1 MVKGLK
7 EYKKIK
13 VTEHD
18 ALIGTFKTIELKL
31 LGEAFSTIKARLDM
45 IRKLTFLAKR
55 SEWAMVKVSF
65 ITILNKMLSN
75 KMKIKN
81 YYHNQELKLKSML
94 FEMLKSNSHHI
105 QSQIVKVREVVLAYD
120 KITFISS
127 LKKEA
132 KMRRKVELAERV
144 HEISEKRKLY
154 SCL

>member
-1 MVKGLK
+1 
-7 EYKKIK
+7 
-13 VTEHD
+13 
-18 ALIGTFKTIELKL
+18 
-31 LGEAFSTIKARLDM
+31 
-45 IRKLTFLAKR
+45 
-55 SEWAMVKVSF
+55 MVKVSF